1 MATLAQTGAAP
12 ATASDWQEA
21 GRAPRVPRDQ
31 RWRKLLWSLLYPPQ
45 VRPHRVAP
53 TLTGGVLIGVSL
65 GIGLAAYNTAS
76 NILFI
81 TLSLLLSCLVLS
93 GLLSWINLR
102 RVGWRLQAATPW
114 RAGQEQ
120 LVMLDLRN
128 RKRFVPTYGLWFEL
142 SLKRTAQKIRLKLRG
157 RLDAAG
163 GSERLE
169 WIVRPARRGV
179 ERVELNGLG
188 SLFPFG
194 FLRKTMGCTQHC
206 EVVVW
211 PAPVEY
217 RRLSAGGAWRAQP
230 GERSRRQG
238 QGGDLLALRKYA
250 AGDSQRLVHW
260 KATARL
266 RRLMVRQFA
275 AESQDGYT
283 LWFDTL
289 ALRWPRPDQFEL
301 AVGLAATLAEDLF
314 REGRLRAVALDG
326 EAAEIVRSVGDLERF
341 LDRLARAEIT
351 ERNIPTGAAG
361 QAASRLK
368 SNLLTFAPDGL
379 RGVAAHVDGLPAA
392 AA

>member
-1 MATLAQTGAAP
+1 MVMSSSSVPVAA
-12 ATASDWQEA
+12 DWQEA
-21 GRAPRVPRDQ
+21 GRRPRAAREH
-31 RWRKLLWSLLYPPQ
+31 RWRRLLWSMLYPPQ

-53 TLTGGVLIGVSL
+53 TLTGGVLIGVAF

-93 GLLSWINLR
+93 GVLSWINVR
-102 RVGWRLQAATPW
+102 RVGWRLQAVAPW

-120 LVMLDLRN
+120 LVLLELRN

-142 SLKRTAQKIRLKLRG
+142 ALRRNAQKTRLRLRT
-157 RLDAAG
+157 RLDAG
-163 GSERLE
+163 GGVERLE
-169 WIVRPARRGV
+169 WTVRPERRGV
-179 ERVELNGLG
+179 ERVELHGLG

-194 FLRKTMGCTQHC
+194 FLKKTMGCGQQC

-217 RRLSAGGAWRAQP
+217 RRLNAGGVWRSQP
-230 GERSRRQG
+230 GERSRRLG

-275 AESQDGYT
+275 AESQDGFT
-283 LWFDTL
+283 LWFET
-289 ALRWPRPDQFEL
+289 AAARWPRAEQFEL

-314 REGRLRAVALDG
+314 REGRLRALALDD
-326 EAAEIVRSVGDLERF
+326 EPVTAVRTLGDLERF
-341 LDRLARAEIT
+341 LDRLATARP
-351 ERNIPTGAAG
+351 RDDLQRSGAAG
-361 QAASRLK
+361 LAASRHG
-368 SNLLTFAPDGL
+368 SNLLTIGPDGV
-379 RGVAAHVDGLPAA
+379 RSVSAYIDGKAA
-392 AA
+392 ATA